1 MTHYDKVI
9 DSIVD
14 EIYSVYN
21 AKRWNEKEAKE
32 TAHKILQIV
41 EEFQSHRILK

>member
-1 MTHYDKVI
+1 MTRYDKVI

-21 AKRWNEKEAKE
+21 SKRWNEKEVKE
-32 TAHKILQIV
+32 KAHKILQIV
-41 EEFQSHRILK
+41 EEFQSHMTLK